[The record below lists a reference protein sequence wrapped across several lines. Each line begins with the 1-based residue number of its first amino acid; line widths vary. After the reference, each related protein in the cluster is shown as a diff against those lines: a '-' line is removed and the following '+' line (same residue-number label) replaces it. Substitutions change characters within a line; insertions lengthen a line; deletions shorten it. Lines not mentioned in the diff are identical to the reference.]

1 MVRLRYFDSLETMG
15 CGEYPALAYDR
26 RSAQQLSVEKH
37 LSLANFC
44 LKLVIWTDLILTR
57 SECALCYHIR
67 YVPNVVV
74 LISGDSQL
82 QGCSVIFAK

>member
-37 LSLANFC
+37 LSLAKFLSKVSN
-44 LKLVIWTDLILTR
+44 LD
-57 SECALCYHIR
+57 
-67 YVPNVVV
+67 
-74 LISGDSQL
+74 
-82 QGCSVIFAK
+82 